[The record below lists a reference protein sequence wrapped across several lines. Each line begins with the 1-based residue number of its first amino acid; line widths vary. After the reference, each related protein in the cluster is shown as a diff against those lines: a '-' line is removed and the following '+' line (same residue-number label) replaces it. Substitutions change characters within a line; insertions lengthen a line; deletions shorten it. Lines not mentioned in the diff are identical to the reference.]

1 MIFFFEWMLWR
12 RPLNQAWLHRRLS
25 RA

>member
-12 RPLNQAWLHRRLS
+12 RPLHQAWLHRRLS